1 MSDTRWPT
9 YFVPHGGGPCFFMDP
24 LPGFAPDAWDE
35 MEKFLSGLDK
45 EFGRRPKAVLVISAH
60 WQTQKPTINYQEAPA
75 LLYDYYGFPE
85 HTYKLTYPAKGDLN
99 LADRAFDLLKDAGFD
114 PQRETKRGL
123 DHGVFIPFK
132 LIYPEAD
139 VPLIQISF
147 PLNNDPALQMKY
159 GEALAPLRDED
170 VLIIGTGMSFHNLRA
185 FFGPAAGRRVEASFQ
200 FDKWLQ
206 DAVLDTP
213 HREDKLEHWA
223 AAPGAMQSHPED
235 EHFLPLLIAAG
246 AAKGEPATLA
256 YSGEV
261 HGTAQSGYRF
271 G

>member
-1 MSDTRWPT
+1 MARLPT

-35 MEKFLSGLDK
+35 MADFLRGIDADL
-45 EFGRRPKAVLVISAH
+45 GHRPKAVLVISAH
-60 WQTQKPTINYQEAPA
+60 WQTDQPTINRQEAPP
-75 LLYDYYGFPE
+75 LLYDYYGFPD
-85 HTYKLTYPAKGDLN
+85 HTYKLTYPVRGDLA
-99 LADRAFDLLKDAGFD
+99 LADRVEALLKEGGFS
-114 PQRETKRGL
+114 PKTETRRGL

-132 LIYPEAD
+132 LIYPDAD
-139 VPLIQISF
+139 VPMIQMSF
-147 PLNNDPALQMKY
+147 PLSHDPAVHLKL

-170 VLIIGTGMSFHNLRA
+170 VLIIATGMSFHNLRA
-185 FFGPAAGRRVEASFQ
+185 FFGPVAGRRVEASYA
-200 FDKWLQ
+200 FDNWLQ
-206 DAVLDTP
+206 DAVMDTAQ
-213 HREDKLEHWA
+213 RESKLNHWA
-223 AAPGAMQSHPED
+223 GAPGAKESHPED
-235 EHFLPLLIAAG
+235 EHFLPLLIAVG